1 MKAAVWTGIDKIEI
15 QDLPMPTLSDG
26 ETLIKVNAAG
36 VCVTDYHIISGKL
49 KIGKYPNVQGHEIC
63 GEVVETKG
71 DDYGLKKGQRCV
83 IATSIGCGKC
93 AYCRDGKQYLC
104 KDSSEIGYY
113 PHNGGYAEYLKVPTY
128 AVVPIPKEVSN
139 LAGAIL
145 ESCVC
150 PTESIMRAGVKL
162 NSTVFVTG
170 VGPAGL
176 AYIMLAKLMGAG
188 KVIAL
193 VRGDFKSNRAKQFGA
208 DLTIDTTKTPDFVSE
223 LLNLTN
229 GEGAELVLE
238 ATGASDII
246 TKCVSATKK
255 GGTMIL
261 YGIPGDNDQ
270 TLLPVKEVIV
280 NEITIMGA
288 VGNTKAWYPLAELIK
303 NGKLD
308 LEPLVTHKFKL
319 EDINK
324 AFDLYRTHNKEL
336 IKAVIEF

>member
-1 MKAAVWTGIDKIEI
+1 MKAAVWTGINQIEI
-15 QDLPMPTLSDG
+15 KEMPMPVLNDG
-26 ETLIKVNAAG
+26 ETLIKVNCAG

-63 GEVVETKG
+63 GEVVEIKG
-71 DDYGLKKGQRCV
+71 DTYGLQKGQRCV
-83 IATSIGCGKC
+83 IATSLGCGKC
-93 AYCRDGKQYLC
+93 EYCKEGKQYLC

-139 LAGAIL
+139 YAGAIL

-150 PTESIMRAGVKL
+150 PTESIMRVGVPL

-176 AYIMLAKLMGAG
+176 AYIMLSKLMGAG

-193 VRGDFKSNRAKQFGA
+193 VRGDFKANRAKEFGA

-223 LLNLTN
+223 LLRLTN
-229 GEGAELVLE
+229 GNGADVVLE
-238 ATGASDII
+238 ATGAGEII
-246 TKCVSATKK
+246 TKCVYATKK
-255 GGTMIL
+255 GGTMVL
-261 YGIPGDNDQ
+261 YGIPGDSEQ
-270 TLLPVKEVIV
+270 VILPVKDVIV
-280 NEITIMGA
+280 NEITLTGA
-288 VGNTKAWYPLAELIK
+288 VGNTKAWYPLVELIK

-308 LEPLVTHKFKL
+308 MEKLVTHKFKL
-319 EDINK
+319 EQINE